1 MKNNTKKISLVFI
14 ILLVLV
20 ISFLL
25 ITKNKKTEV
34 KEISYQKEEYGE
46 VKEKLEG
53 SEFYSFNITS
63 SKINWEGKKTL
74 IKEWIDTGSISI
86 KSGGI
91 TIIDDKITEGHIII
105 DMNSITAQKTGA
117 GQGES
122 NLSKHLKSADF
133 FDVEIFP
140 TSKFVLTSIISSE
153 NENEYIVKGDITI
166 KNITKNIEFPMTIN
180 MTNGSISM
188 NAEIILD
195 RTQFDVRFGSTN
207 FFKDIGDK
215 AIDNN
220 FTLKLE
226 LIADKS

>member
-1 MKNNTKKISLVFI
+1 
-14 ILLVLV
+14 LVLI

-25 ITKNKKTEV
+25 ITKNKKIEIKDNPLQQEESMTI
-34 KEISYQKEEYGE
+34 KEPLQ
-46 VKEKLEG
+46 G
-53 SEFYSFNITS
+53 SEVYSFNVAS

-74 IKEWIDTGSISI
+74 IKEWVDTGNISI
-86 KSGGI
+86 QSGSV
-91 TIIDDKITEGHIII
+91 TLVDDKIIEGRIII

-117 GQGES
+117 GEGET

-133 FDVEIFP
+133 FNVEIFP
-140 TSKFVLTSIISSE
+140 TSQFILTSIIPSE
-153 NENEYIVKGDITI
+153 KENEYLAKGDITI
-166 KNITKNIEFPMTIN
+166 KNITKNIEFPMNIY

-188 NAEIILD
+188 NAKIILD
-195 RTQFDVRFGSTN
+195 RTLFDVRFGSTN

-226 LIADKS
+226 LIANK